1 MIHSR
6 ACLLWV
12 KTGHSG
18 NEQMLP
24 VCSRKRTSYR
34 AVMRTRP
41 KLLASILLAVSLS
54 ACLEMPPTQAAP
66 EQALRD
72 CQASNPYS
80 EGQEY
85 VDYERDCYSK
95 YNEAKGLPR

>member
-1 MIHSR
+1 VSR
-6 ACLLWV
+6 ESLDRDGRI
-12 KTGHSG
+12 KKGQKMT
-18 NEQMLP
+18 
-24 VCSRKRTSYR
+24 
-34 AVMRTRP
+34 

-54 ACLEMPPTQAAP
+54 ACLEMPPTQIAP
-66 EQALRD
+66 EHALRE

>member
-1 MIHSR
+1 LAFVSR
-6 ACLLWV
+6 ESLDRDGRI
-12 KTGHSG
+12 KKGQKMT
-18 NEQMLP
+18 
-24 VCSRKRTSYR
+24 
-34 AVMRTRP
+34 

-54 ACLEMPPTQAAP
+54 ACLEMPPTQIAP
-66 EQALRD
+66 EQALRE